1 MTLKVAVISECLYCN
16 TPIKRGKYCSK
27 KCFGKAHTTSELRK
41 CQTCNIE
48 FKAIQNKIKKG
59 WDIYCSLKCRK
70 LSSETRQ
77 KIILINKT
85 RDYSNIKLPQAFKL
99 GHVPWNKD
107 KKHSQETIDKIRQK
121 RIKQQFLKADTSIE
135 KKMKEALRRNGLKFE
150 EQYNL
155 DNKFLIDI
163 AIPELKI
170 AIECDGEYW
179 HSLPRNQ
186 HVDKQKQIHC
196 DKYGWQLLR
205 FTDKEINTKLDDCIN
220 IIFNMIKGVMQRV
233 E

>member
-41 CQTCNIE
+41 CQTC
-48 FKAIQNKIKKG
+48 
-59 WDIYCSLKCRK
+59 
-70 LSSETRQ
+70 
-77 KIILINKT
+77 
-85 RDYSNIKLPQAFKL
+85 
-99 GHVPWNKD
+99 
-107 KKHSQETIDKIRQK
+107 
-121 RIKQQFLKADTSIE
+121 IE